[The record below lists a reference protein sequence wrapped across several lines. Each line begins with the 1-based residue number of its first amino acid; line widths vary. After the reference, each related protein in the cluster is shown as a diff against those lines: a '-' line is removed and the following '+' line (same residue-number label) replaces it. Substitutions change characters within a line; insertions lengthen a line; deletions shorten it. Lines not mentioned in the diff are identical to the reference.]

1 MSASGLCLVEE
12 GERGWSGK
20 VVVLEGRARVCGAGA
35 KRGCGGTIEGGGA
48 PRPTERRRRFA
59 RLVRRPP
66 RIILLRA
73 AAANSQQLVH
83 PSLPIRQRCDP
94 HTHTRILAIISAG
107 VQECER
113 EFSGAQLWR
122 PPRANTAQ
130 FNTST
135 FAHLGNSQLPK
146 RRLGERVSSSPPTRR
161 VRVRFPGAI
170 SRINDAE

>member
-1 MSASGLCLVEE
+1 MTDPEFLESLVRYQDGALSPIEVE
-12 GERGWSGK
+12 TFERA
-20 VVVLEGRARVCGAGA
+20 LRDD
-35 KRGCGGTIEGGGA
+35 
-48 PRPTERRRRFA
+48 PERRRRFA

-135 FAHLGNSQLPK
+135 FARLGNSQLPK